1 MDAVFESPS
10 STVFEGFLRRQG
22 FRKSANGRAARNT
35 HTRSGPEAPVAPPPA
50 AKRRRVGEN
59 GGAAAAAAD
68 THSIAAGNDAEDD
81 DGDDD
86 DDDLIV
92 VGVTTAADRAQA
104 ARHNAVDLSDTP
116 QNEQQQQQPR
126 RRRQASAA
134 TWEEDSTWEDAP
146 AQMVVTEKLLA
157 EQIQQLATSKNFV
170 DMSINDIRAKLAC
183 TFDQDL
189 SAHRKTI
196 KRIVKTYAGI
206 T

>member
-1 MDAVFESPS
+1 MSLSTWTS
-10 STVFEGFLRRQG
+10 S
-22 FRKSANGRAARNT
+22 
-35 HTRSGPEAPVAPPPA
+35 APPLEGGNLHPVHSRLLA
-50 AKRRRVGEN
+50 SRVFG
-59 GGAAAAAAD
+59 
-68 THSIAAGNDAEDD
+68 
-81 DGDDD
+81 
-86 DDDLIV
+86 
-92 VGVTTAADRAQA
+92 
-104 ARHNAVDLSDTP
+104 
-116 QNEQQQQQPR
+116 
-126 RRRQASAA
+126 RQASAA